1 MSTPGND
8 KIIYKKVDFDPFADH
23 EQPLVP
29 VPVPTTESQRE
40 IWTNVQIGGQAANCA
55 YNESVT
61 LSLNGSFNSNAFRK
75 AVVELFNRHDALR
88 SVFSEDGMTLN
99 FLNDLQPDVPLIDV
113 STLSGSLQESRFS
126 EFIVSETEYS
136 FDLVHGP
143 LGKITII
150 KFSDSLHKL
159 VLTFHHIVCDGW
171 SLGIIM
177 QDLGKMYSA
186 FVTGTVYNEEPAIS
200 FREYAIDEQ
209 QYLESDENRKVEDFW
224 LSRYRNNVPAME
236 MPLDKSR
243 PAIRTFNADRV
254 DVAVDSSLVERIR
267 KTGAKQGC
275 SFVTTLVASFE
286 IFLHRI
292 TGLDDIVV
300 GLPAAG
306 QSVDGMNNL
315 VGHAVNLL
323 PLRAAVDGSLSFNE
337 YLKKRKPEILDAYDH
352 QRYTFGSLINQ
363 LNIPR
368 DPSRIPLVPVSFNV
382 DIGITNGV
390 NFHGC
395 EISFTTNPR
404 KYENFEIFINASGS
418 GNNLTLEC
426 THNTDL
432 FESSMIN
439 TRMEEFVV
447 LMESIVLDPDQKIS
461 HLELLTPAEK
471 HKVLVEWN
479 TNPLEFDQTKCIHHL
494 FESRVLQQGEAVA
507 VHHRGDEITY
517 LKLNEKANRLAHL
530 LISKGAGP
538 EILVGIC
545 MDRTIDMIVAMY
557 AVLKSGS
564 AYVPID
570 PSYPSD
576 RISFILNDAK
586 APMVITGRSSSH
598 LVQAVSTEIICLE
611 DIDELLKVQP
621 VNNPVTNVHSE
632 NQAYNIYTSGSTGKP
647 KGVTIEHRNV
657 NALTAWAGNLF
668 SKPEL
673 DGVLGSTTIC
683 FDLSI
688 FEIFVTLCL
697 GGRLVLVKDILELP
711 ETNDKAAVTLVNT
724 VPSALA
730 EVMKTDN
737 PVPSTVI
744 TVILCGEPL
753 SVSLVNKIYGSSS
766 VKKVYDLYGPTEDT
780 VYSTCKLRKPDEPA
794 TIGKTIPNSQV
805 YLLDKNQQPVP
816 QGLPGEMYLGGAGVA
831 RGYLYRP
838 ELTAEKFIT
847 NPFSNNPGSRL
858 YKTGDLVRFRRDG
871 ELEFIGRIDNQ
882 VKIRGFRVEL
892 GEIESL
898 LSRHP
903 SVRELVVVARE
914 DEPGEKRIVAYL
926 VLKPGI
932 KVEIK
937 ELREF
942 LKNVLPDYMVPTVFV
957 FMDALPQ
964 TPNNKIDRKAL
975 PRPDGS
981 RASDIIKYEEPKTP
995 VEEVLAGIWCTV
1007 LCLEKVGR
1015 NDNFF
1020 ELGGHSLIAV
1030 RMFNEVEKIIGVKV
1044 QLPVIFRAPTIAE
1057 LAGFINNEES
1067 SKPWSC
1073 LVPLQPKGNRKPL
1086 FCIHMHNGNI
1096 NRWRVLLKHLPADQP
1111 VYAIQ
1116 PKGLDIN
1123 QEPHLNIEEMARF
1136 YVDIVK
1142 SVQPKGPYWLLGLC
1156 FSGMVVF
1163 EMACLLEKEGE
1174 KVTFLGM
1181 INNYAPPENPTLY
1194 RIQTG
1199 IDKFLKLEL
1208 GEKINYALDKNLS
1221 VGKTLIG
1228 AAKKLINVPEQ
1239 VEEVQVDVEQKQV
1252 GHDLRTIHS
1261 RALLNYHPTYV
1272 YQGDIAIIRT
1282 GEPIEQ
1288 HFNKYLGWDRL
1299 VKGKIETTIIN
1310 GSDNDTI
1317 ITDEPY
1323 NSILAH
1329 KVMEYLENTDDS
1341 G

>member
-8 KIIYKKVDFDPFADH
+8 KIIFKEVDFDPFADQ
-23 EQPLVP
+23 EKQSITD
-29 VPVPTTESQRE
+29 PVPTTESQRE
-40 IWTNVQIGGQAANCA
+40 IWTNVQIGGHAANCA

-61 LSLNGSFNSNAFRK
+61 LSMTGAFSIDAFRK
-75 AVVELFNRHDALR
+75 SVLELFIRHDALR
-88 SVFSEDGMTLN
+88 SVFSADGMTLN
-99 FLNDLQPDVPLIDV
+99 FRDTIQPDVPIIDL
-113 STLSGSLQESRFS
+113 STLSESDQKLRFNV
-126 EFIVSETEYS
+126 FIAGEAEYD
-136 FDLVHGP
+136 FDLEHGP

-150 KFSDSLHKL
+150 KYSDSLHKL

-186 FVTGTVYNEEPAIS
+186 FVTGTVYNDEPALS
-200 FREYAIDEQ
+200 FRKYAIEEQ
-209 QYLESDENRKVEDFW
+209 QYLESEENRKVENFW

-236 MPLDKSR
+236 IPLDKPR
-243 PAIRTFNADRV
+243 PAIRTFNANRV
-254 DVAVDSSLVERIR
+254 DVVVDPALVDRIR

-286 IFLHRI
+286 IFLYRI
-292 TGLDDIVV
+292 TGLEEIVV

-306 QSVDGMNNL
+306 QSADGMDNL

-323 PLRAAVDGSLSFNE
+323 PLRAAVNGSLSFND
-337 YLKKRKPEILDAYDH
+337 YLKNRKPEILDAYDH

-395 EISFTTNPR
+395 EFSFITNPR

-432 FESSMIN
+432 FESAVIS
-439 TRMEEFVV
+439 TRLNEFVV
-447 LMESIVLDPDQKIS
+447 LMESIVKDPDQKIS
-461 HLELLTPAEK
+461 HFELLTPDEK
-471 HKVLVEWN
+471 HQMLVEWN
-479 TNPLEFDQTKCIHHL
+479 ATSLDFDREKCIHHL
-494 FESRVLQQGEAVA
+494 FENQVLQQGDAVA
-507 VHHRGDEITY
+507 VYHRGEEITY
-517 LKLNEKANRLAHL
+517 NQLNENANRLAHL

-570 PSYPSD
+570 PLYPSE
-576 RISFILNDAK
+576 RISFILSDAK
-586 APMVITGRSSSH
+586 APMVITGKSSTH
-598 LVQAVSTEIICLE
+598 LVPKGSAEIICLDE
-611 DIDELLKVQP
+611 IDGLLINQELK
-621 VNNPVTNVHSE
+621 NPVTNVTAH

-657 NALTAWAGNLF
+657 NALTAWVNTVF
-668 SKPEL
+668 SKEEL
-673 DGVLGSTTIC
+673 NGVLGSTTIC

-688 FEIFVTLCL
+688 FEIFCTLCH
-697 GGRLVLVKDILELP
+697 GGRLVLVKDILEIT
-711 ETNDKAAVTLVNT
+711 ETHDKAAVTLINT
-724 VPSALA
+724 VPSAMA
-730 EVMKTDN
+730 EVMKMN
-737 PVPSTVI
+737 NAVPSGVL

-753 SVSLVNKIYGSSS
+753 AVSLVNKIFANTS

-780 VYSTCKLRKPDEPA
+780 VYSTCKLRQPDQPA
-794 TIGKTIPNSQV
+794 TIGKIIANSQV
-805 YLLDKNQQPVP
+805 YLLDKNLQPVP
-816 QGLPGEMYLGGAGVA
+816 MGLPGEMHLGGAGVA

-838 ELTAEKFIT
+838 ELTSEKFIS
-847 NPFSNNPGSRL
+847 NPFSNRGGKL

-882 VKIRGFRVEL
+882 VKIRGFRIEL
-892 GEIESL
+892 GEIESVL
-898 LSRHP
+898 AKHDSI
-903 SVRELVVVARE
+903 RELVVVARE

-926 VLKPGI
+926 VMKPGMM
-932 KVEIK
+932 VEIK
-937 ELREF
+937 ELRAF
-942 LKNVLPDYMVPTVFV
+942 LKNDLPEYMVPSLFV
-957 FMDALPQ
+957 FMEDLPK

-975 PRPDGS
+975 PGPEGGRLPDN
-981 RASDIIKYEEPKTP
+981 IKYEEPKTP

-1007 LCLEKVGR
+1007 LGLDRVSR

-1030 RMFNEVEKIIGVKV
+1030 RMFNEVEKIMGVKV
-1044 QLPVIFRAPTIAE
+1044 QLPVIFRAPTIEE

-1067 SKPWSC
+1067 TKPWSC
-1073 LVPLQPKGNRKPL
+1073 LVPLQPKGDRTPL
-1086 FCIHMHNGNI
+1086 FCVHMHNGNI

-1116 PKGLDIN
+1116 PRGLDIN
-1123 QEPHLNIEEMARF
+1123 QQPHYTIEEMAKF
-1136 YVDIVK
+1136 YLDIVK
-1142 SVQPKGPYWLLGLC
+1142 SVQPTGPYRLLGLC

-1174 KVTFLGM
+1174 TVSLLGM

-1199 IDKFLKLEL
+1199 IDKFMKLEL

-1228 AAKKLINVPEQ
+1228 AAKKLMNVPQQ
-1239 VEEVQVDVEQKQV
+1239 VEEVQIDEDQKQV

-1261 RALLNYHPTYV
+1261 QALLD
-1272 YQGDIAIIRT
+1272 YQPEYIYNGDIAIIRT

-1288 HFNKYLGWDRL
+1288 HFNKQLGWDRL
-1299 VKGKIETTIIN
+1299 VKGKIETTVIN
-1310 GSDNDTI
+1310 GCDNDTI

-1323 NSILAH
+1323 NAILAS
-1329 KVMEYLENTDDS
+1329 KVREYLENTD